1 MFAMISFNCDTLVLR
16 CGARALCFLS
26 CVAGICDPYGTSVS
40 ITDATDAKTFVYA
53 LTIFSNRSSFR
64 DSRFVHGALHVGHG
78 CFLSNNVF
86 AHAAQ
91 K

>member
-1 MFAMISFNCDTLVLR
+1 MFAMISFNCDTDVRR
-16 CGARALCFLS
+16 CGARALCFFN

-40 ITDATDAKTFVYA
+40 TTDATAANTFVYA
-53 LTIFSNRSSFR
+53 RTIFSNRSSFR
-64 DSRFVHGALHVGHG
+64 DSRFVHGALHVGHD
-78 CFLSNNVF
+78 CFLSNSVF